1 MDFQNHVNLPYLWHL
16 IFLYWL
22 LVVTPLPNHIKRW
35 ILIFH
40 QYSKNRIFQILYGK
54 DIYALD
60 DVEEEPKVEEETVEE
75 VKVEEKIKDPIKF
88 EDKYLETFKQ
98 FSSDYFFNED
108 ELLVKSN
115 KYIEF
120 KAEWEANQK
129 RIYYN
134 IHSLLIETLKI
145 ISLGSVIND
154 ELKEALVKYFEIEE
168 DYKEDPENIDF
179 DELYI
184 YVENDSKKF
193 SSELELIEK
202 VEWSSDLERE
212 IQEKALTHVL
222 ELKLE
227 GLVNNYVLEPT
238 PLGNVF
244 MRYNNQKKSFEY
256 YSNNTIPYRYLET
269 IGRKYVMTFRCKA
282 LFVDL
287 EEELK
292 NASDKKEEKEKE
304 EKELVNARHRF
315 KSYNN
320 DLKMDK
326 TMMKGRP
333 SLPPQIKVNLP
344 NVNGSNN
351 GEKQLLKENSN
362 RYTWISRLSDF
373 PMLKKVDRKTVDKNY
388 AMSFADFK
396 KSKENKT

>member
-1 MDFQNHVNLPYLWHL
+1 VY
-16 IFLYWL
+16 
-22 LVVTPLPNHIKRW
+22 TPLPNHIKKW
-35 ILIFH
+35 TLIYYR
-40 QYSKNRIFQILYGK
+40 YSENTQNLIIHGK
-54 DIYALD
+54 LLDEDIDALD
-60 DVEEEPKVEEETVEE
+60 DVDDVKEE
-75 VKVEEKIKDPIKF
+75 VTVVDEVKIEEPIKF
-88 EDKYLETFKQ
+88 EDKYLEKFKQ
-98 FSSDYFFNED
+98 FSSNYFFNED
-108 ELLVKSN
+108 ELLVKAN

-120 KAEWEANQK
+120 KAEWEVNQK
-129 RIYYN
+129 KVYDN
-134 IHSLLIETLKI
+134 INDLLIETQKI
-145 ISLGSVIND
+145 IALGSVIND
-154 ELKEALVKYFEIEE
+154 ELKDALVKYFEIEE
-168 DYKEDPENIDF
+168 DYKEDPANIDF

-184 YVENDSKKF
+184 YVENDNKKF
-193 SSELELIEK
+193 LSELELIEK
-202 VEWSSDLERE
+202 VEWSPELETE
-212 IQEKALTHVL
+212 IQEKALNHVL

-227 GLVNNYVLEPT
+227 GFINNYVLETT

-256 YSNNTIPYRYLET
+256 YSNNNVPYRYLET

-292 NASDKKEEKEKE
+292 NASDKKELKELKEKE
-304 EKELVNARHRF
+304 QKESKDFRPTF

-320 DLKMDK
+320 ELKMDK

-333 SLPPQIKVNLP
+333 GLPPQIKVNLP
-344 NVNGSNN
+344 NVSGSNE
-351 GEKQLLKENSN
+351 GEKQLLKENAN

-396 KSKENKT
+396 KSKEIKT